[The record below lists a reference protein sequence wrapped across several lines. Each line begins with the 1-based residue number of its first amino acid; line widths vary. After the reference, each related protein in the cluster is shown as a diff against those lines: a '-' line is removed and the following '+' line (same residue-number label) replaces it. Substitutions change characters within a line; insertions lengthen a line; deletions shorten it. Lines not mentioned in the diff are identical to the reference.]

1 LAIGILIYKKKQNI
15 LMATYSIGNPPTD
28 ATKLTDIT
36 EVLSVLPDNTSKAIL
51 PKDIRDS
58 VYTVWENSIFKPTTI
73 PSFGT
78 SYIGIDQ
85 NDIQSKIFLGK
96 KTANGQYIM
105 NSNLLANSTDV
116 DIFFYNTRTE
126 PTSNYD
132 TKIAILAGT
141 GSNFQG
147 GDVSSPFLQS
157 KVVTTV
163 NGSYLN
169 FEIGNSS
176 YVQVGLTKSGGDINI
191 KSDNGNISLNGVVF
205 PKYSENQS
213 VTDGYVLTYRNPGGT
228 PLVVWEA
235 VATQSTSASLIS
247 AGTVS
252 ISGSPVLLNGQN
264 INFTDATPIPSAVGS
279 IPVGATFSNVPVV
292 EMIRRILYPYVA
304 PTLATT
310 VQTTGI
316 SPASTI
322 IFEAG
327 NSALISNAKL
337 NYTINRSAATYSITT
352 ISITGGAYVGSL
364 PVVGSI
370 TTGTTTGF
378 VNVTVPAS
386 LSGTASYNSTN
397 WVTTI
402 TDAVT
407 TRTSP
412 TTIKTVIPWYYGT
425 ATVSHTTSTI
435 INILNPSTTTIVTDK
450 LTPLIT
456 EPATSVNSSFNKTVN
471 FSGSNKYIYFGYP
484 SDFPDLVEIRDH
496 TNNNIFNAFT
506 KWVITGVNAPAGS
519 SGVWTGKSYKFYIY
533 NGSLGIAPATTNLP
547 TPYGAWTFKFA

>member
-1 LAIGILIYKKKQNI
+1 
-15 LMATYSIGNPPTD
+15 MATYSIGYPPTD
-28 ATKLTDIT
+28 ATKLSGLDA
-36 EVLSVLPDNTSKAIL
+36 VLSVLYDNTSKAIL
-51 PKDIRDS
+51 PKNLRDS
-58 VYTVWENSIFKPTTI
+58 VFTVWENSIFKPTTI

-85 NDIQSKIFLGK
+85 TDIQSKIYLGK
-96 KTANGQYIM
+96 KTVNGQYVM

-163 NGSYLN
+163 NGNYLN

-191 KSDNGNISLNGVVF
+191 KSDNGYISLNGVVF
-205 PKYSENQS
+205 PTYSENQS
-213 VTDGYVLTYRNPGGT
+213 VTDGYVLTYRNPSGT
-228 PLVVWEA
+228 PLAVWEE

-247 AGTVS
+247 SGTVS

-327 NSALISNAKL
+327 NSNLISNAKL

-352 ISITGGAYVGSL
+352 INILGTYTGPPFL
-364 PVVGSI
+364 PVVGTI
-370 TTGTTTGF
+370 PIGTTAGY
-378 VNVTVPAS
+378 VNVTVPS
-386 LSGTASYNSTN
+386 LGTASYNSTN
-397 WVTTI
+397 WVFTL

-407 TRTSP
+407 TRTSI

-425 ATVSHTTSTI
+425 ATASYTTSTI
-435 INILNPSTTTIVTDK
+435 IGILNPSTTVIVTDK

-456 EPATSVNSSFNKTVN
+456 DPVGIPLVNYNKTVKL
-471 FSGSNKYIYFGYP
+471 SGNNKYIYFGYP

-506 KWVITGVNAPAGS
+506 KFIINGVNAPSGS
-519 SGVWTGKSYKFYIY
+519 LGAWTGKSYKFYIY
-533 NGSLGIAPATTNLP
+533 NGSLGVAPATTNLP

>member
-1 LAIGILIYKKKQNI
+1 
-15 LMATYSIGNPPTD
+15 MATYSIGYPPTD
-28 ATKLTDIT
+28 ATKLSGLDA
-36 EVLSVLPDNTSKAIL
+36 VLSVLPDNTSKSIL
-51 PKDIRDS
+51 PKDLRDS
-58 VYTVWENSIFKPTTI
+58 VFTVWENSIFKPTTI

-78 SYIGIDQ
+78 NYIGIDQ
-85 NDIQSKIFLGK
+85 TDIQSKIYLGK
-96 KTANGQYIM
+96 KTVNGQYVM
-105 NSNLLANSTDV
+105 NSDLLANSTDV

-141 GSNFQG
+141 SSNFQG

-163 NGSYLN
+163 NGNYLN

-191 KSDNGNISLNGVVF
+191 KSDNGYISLNGVVF
-205 PKYSENQS
+205 PTYTENQS
-213 VTDGYVLTYRNPGGT
+213 VTDGYVLTYRSSG
-228 PLVVWEA
+228 VEKFAVWEA

-247 AGTVS
+247 SGTVS
-252 ISGSPVLLNGQN
+252 ISGNPVLLNGQN

-279 IPVGATFSNVPVV
+279 ILVGATFSNVPVV

-327 NSALISNAKL
+327 NSTLISNAKL

-352 ISITGGAYVGSL
+352 INILGTYTGPPFL
-364 PVVGSI
+364 PVVGTI
-370 TTGTTTGF
+370 PIGTTAGY
-378 VNVTVPAS
+378 VNVTVPS

-397 WVTTI
+397 WVFTL

-407 TRTSP
+407 TRTST

-425 ATVSHTTSTI
+425 ATASYTTSTI
-435 INILNPSTTTIVTDK
+435 VNILNPSTSPVADK
-450 LTPLIT
+450 LTPIIT
-456 EPATSVNSSFNKTVN
+456 EPATSANSSFNKPVK

-484 SDFPDLVEIRDH
+484 SDFPDLFEIRDH
-496 TNNNIFNAFT
+496 NGYN
-506 KWVITGVNAPAGS
+506 ITGSFTRYIIGTVSAPPGS
-519 SGVWTGKSYKFYIY
+519 SGTWTSKDYKFYIY
-533 NGSLGIAPATTNLP
+533 NGGVGSAPATTTLP
-547 TPYGAWTFKFA
+547 TPYGVWTFKFA

>member
-1 LAIGILIYKKKQNI
+1 
-15 LMATYSIGNPPTD
+15 MATYSIGYPPTD
-28 ATKLTDIT
+28 ATKLSGLDA
-36 EVLSVLPDNTSKAIL
+36 VLSVLYDNTSKAIL
-51 PKDIRDS
+51 PKDLRDS
-58 VYTVWENSIFKPTTI
+58 VFTVWENSIFKPTTI

-85 NDIQSKIFLGK
+85 TDIQSKIYLGK
-96 KTANGQYIM
+96 KTVNGQYVM
-105 NSNLLANSTDV
+105 NSDLLANSTDV

-163 NGSYLN
+163 NGNYLN

-205 PKYSENQS
+205 PTYSENQS
-213 VTDGYVLTYRNPGGT
+213 VTDGYVLTYRNPSGT
-228 PLVVWEA
+228 PLAVWEA

-327 NSALISNAKL
+327 NSTLISNAKL
-337 NYTINRSAATYSITT
+337 NYTINRTAATYSITT

-378 VNVTVPAS
+378 VNVTVPP

-397 WVTTI
+397 WVTTLADI
-402 TDAVT
+402 VT
-407 TRTSP
+407 TRTSI

-435 INILNPSTTTIVTDK
+435 IGILNPSTTVIVTDL

-456 EPATSVNSSFNKTVN
+456 EPATSANSSFNKPVN
-471 FSGSNKYIYFGYP
+471 FSGINKYIYFGYP
-484 SDFPDLVEIRDH
+484 SDFPDLFEIRDH
-496 TNNNIFNAFT
+496 NGYNITGSFT
-506 KWVITGVNAPAGS
+506 KWTISGINAPSGS
-519 SGVWTGKSYKFYIY
+519 SGVWTSKDYKFYIY
-533 NGSLGIAPATTNLP
+533 NGGVGSAPATTTLP
-547 TPYGAWTFKFA
+547 SPYGVWTFKFA